1 MRLKDHA
8 HDGALANHRRF
19 LHLLWCQT
27 IQDVWNHDRYGER
40 HFAKAGPSFLSLCK
54 SHFSKACASK
64 VTFQKPARQNSL
76 FKSLR
81 IKSHFSKACA
91 SKVTFQKPARQKPL
105 FKSLRVKSHFSKACV
120 LKANFQK
127 PACPPDVP
135 PCSFNFSSFF
145 FAVEHF
151 TILNIKAS
159 FPRNI

>member
-1 MRLKDHA
+1 L
-8 HDGALANHRRF
+8 
-19 LHLLWCQT
+19 
-27 IQDVWNHDRYGER
+27 
-40 HFAKAGPSFLSLCK
+40 
-54 SHFSKACASK
+54 
-64 VTFQKPARQNSL
+64 QKPL

-81 IKSHFSKACA
+81 VKSHFSKACA